1 LKNTHL
7 TFACTLLCCA
17 IQCVSA
23 TDNSIAHINEIA
35 DGIYVRPGHHGV
47 GFIEHDIANIGFI
60 VGEQCVAVI
69 DTGGSLDEGYALKK
83 AIQKITQT
91 PICYVINT
99 HVHPDHIL
107 GNLAFK
113 SDPVK
118 FIGHRQLAKAMAL
131 VGDTYIRRAAE
142 FDSNV
147 TDKIIVPPD
156 ITVMDTLSLDLGN
169 RPIVI
174 TAHPVAHTDSDLSI
188 YDQKSSIL
196 WLSDLLFIDH
206 IPVLDGSLAGWIEQL
221 EQLKTVPAKYVI
233 AGHGPDHSHWP
244 QDGNDIVRYL
254 KVIQSETR
262 EWIANDGD
270 LVDAPENIG
279 QGERTLWQLF
289 DHYHKRNVITAY
301 TEIEWE

>member
-1 LKNTHL
+1 MHL

-23 TDNSIAHINEIA
+23 TDKSIAHINEIA

-47 GFIEHDIANIGFI
+47 GFVEHDIANIGFI
-60 VGEQCVAVI
+60 VGDRCVAVI

-118 FIGHRQLAKAMAL
+118 FIGHHQLAKAMAL

-142 FDSNV
+142 YDSNV

-188 YDQKSSIL
+188 YDEKSSIL
-196 WLSDLLFIDH
+196 WLSDLLFIEH

-221 EQLKTVPAKYVI
+221 EKLKTVPAKYVI

-244 QDGNDIVRYL
+244 QDADDILRYL

-270 LVDAPENIG
+270 LVDAPDNIG
-279 QGERTLWQLF
+279 LGERTLWQLF

-301 TEIEWE
+301 TQIEWE

>member
-1 LKNTHL
+1 MKNTHL

-147 TDKIIVPPD
+147 TNKIIVPPD

-174 TAHPVAHTDSDLSI
+174 TA
-188 YDQKSSIL
+188 
-196 WLSDLLFIDH
+196 
-206 IPVLDGSLAGWIEQL
+206 
-221 EQLKTVPAKYVI
+221 
-233 AGHGPDHSHWP
+233 
-244 QDGNDIVRYL
+244 
-254 KVIQSETR
+254 
-262 EWIANDGD
+262 
-270 LVDAPENIG
+270 
-279 QGERTLWQLF
+279 
-289 DHYHKRNVITAY
+289 Y